1 VEQGLSHLKNDL
13 DTGLWDEQ
21 YGYLRKQKELHTGFV
36 YMKLSMKRDD
46 TIIGSI
52 TITKATAKDAEEIL
66 RLQKLAY
73 ISEAEIISDY
83 TIPPLVQ
90 TLEET
95 LADYRTNTVL
105 KAVIDGKIVGSVR
118 GELKEDGSVYIGK
131 LMVNPDI
138 QNQGLGTR
146 LMNALETEFP
156 GVKKFWLFTGQHSVR
171 NLYLYHKLGYKDT
184 GAERVNDKLSIVHLE
199 KILK

>member
-1 VEQGLSHLKNDL
+1 MNKTQ
-13 DTGLWDEQ
+13 
-21 YGYLRKQKELHTGFV
+21 F
-36 YMKLSMKRDD
+36 
-46 TIIGSI
+46 
-52 TITKATAKDAEEIL
+52 TITKATPKDAEEIL
-66 RLQKLAY
+66 KLQKLAY
-73 ISEAEIISDY
+73 ISEAEIINDF

-105 KAVIDGKIVGSVR
+105 KAVINGKIVGSVR

-146 LMNALETEFP
+146 LMNAIEAEFP
-156 GVKKFWLFTGQHSVR
+156 RVKKFWLFTGQKSTR
-171 NLYLYHKLGYKDT
+171 NLYLYHKLGYKDMA
-184 GAERVNDKLSIVHLE
+184 AEKLNDKLTIINLE
-199 KILK
+199 KTLK